1 VTRPDREPTRWMIR
15 QNKRWFPLLG
25 TTHGP
30 AIVNVR
36 RQLMH
41 GFVLAALSMGMSVL
55 WDVTLWKP
63 AGEVLGVLSAVVF
76 CAAACISVLIPGVRL
91 LQLQAQVARH
101 LRANG
106 VSIRHWPDL
115 RDPGVYLAWCRREGL
130 EPSRVASVLDL
141 PRREQGS

>member
-1 VTRPDREPTRWMIR
+1 MIR
-15 QNKRWFPLLG
+15 QNQRWLPLLG

-30 AIVNVR
+30 AMVNVR

-41 GFVLAALSMGMSVL
+41 GFVLMAAFLGMSIA
-55 WDVTLWKP
+55 WDATLLKLT
-63 AGEVLGVLSAVVF
+63 GEVLGVISVVVF
-76 CAAACISVLIPGVRL
+76 WVAASVSVVIPGVKL
-91 LQLQAQVARH
+91 LQLQAKVARH

-130 EPSRVASVLDL
+130 EPTRVASVLDL
-141 PRREQGS
+141 PQPEQGS